1 MGEKG
6 EVMNKLI
13 LGLIT
18 AFVLSG
24 CVSTALYTYRNP
36 TTGETAQCQKT
47 IPAFV
52 AGGFAP
58 GLNKDAI
65 MHSYAQE
72 CVDELNAKGFTER
85 VWE

>member
-1 MGEKG
+1 
-6 EVMNKLI
+6 MNKLI
-13 LGLIT
+13 LGLIA

-47 IPAFV
+47 VPGIV
-52 AGGFAP
+52 AGGFLP
-58 GLNKDAI
+58 GDKDRI
-65 MHSYAQE
+65 MHAYAQE
-72 CVDELNAKGFTER
+72 CIDELAARGFVER